1 MWALNFY
8 VYIHICMRMCVG
20 IIGNETWKM
29 IIQEEKWDL
38 KVVERRVLNIIGMKA
53 EKWYQGMYGLS
64 NKVREK

>member
-1 MWALNFY
+1 MS
-8 VYIHICMRMCVG
+8 VG

-38 KVVERRVLNIIGMKA
+38 KVVERRVLNIIGMKT
-53 EKWYQGMYGLS
+53 ENWYQGVYGLS